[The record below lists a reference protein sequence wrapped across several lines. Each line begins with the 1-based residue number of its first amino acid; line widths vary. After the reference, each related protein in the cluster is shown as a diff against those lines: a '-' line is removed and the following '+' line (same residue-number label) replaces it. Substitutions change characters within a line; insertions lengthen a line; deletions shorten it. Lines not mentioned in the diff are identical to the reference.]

1 VADATTAVAA
11 GDPHD
16 GARQAHLED
25 MASGVH
31 ALQAR
36 AEGVEVVDDLRID
49 VLGQPFKLREKIG
62 LMPLMAFAQT
72 AKSGKDTAD
81 MDALSSL
88 YRLLRSC
95 IHPDDWA
102 RFEDHA
108 EETAADAD
116 DLLKVVGDAI
126 TAVTAR
132 PTRRPAVSS
141 AGPPTTSPS
150 LNAPPPSSPS
160 DDGEMGQLV
169 SIDELLSRR
178 LTA

>member
-1 VADATTAVAA
+1 VADLNAA
-11 GDPHD
+11 EPVVHD
-16 GARQAHLED
+16 I
-25 MASGVH
+25 
-31 ALQAR
+31 QAR
-36 AEGVEVVDDLRID
+36 SEGVEVLDELSVDF
-49 VLGQPFKLREKIG
+49 LGQRFKLRDRVG

-95 IHPDDWA
+95 IHADDWP

-126 TAVTAR
+126 AAVTAR

-150 LNAPPPSSPS
+150 SSAPLPSSVSP
-160 DDGEMGQLV
+160 DGEMGELV
-169 SIDELLSRR
+169 SINELLDRR
-178 LTA
+178 STA